1 MMKKWMFAATVLVAS
16 PAMADTFRIAYNE
29 GGDAP
34 FVMLDKRG
42 PRGIFPDLMSAIV
55 KLSGDKLEQR
65 YLPMRRLLKSFED
78 GQLDIEVGANPKW
91 RSSSL
96 VPGVYSI
103 AFGLPRAVLCFRPGE
118 TPKAQAVTDFYGQK
132 VGVISGYSYPE
143 FEAAFASGKIQ
154 REDIFNSPNLLLTL
168 RAKRFDQIIIS
179 NYVRQY
185 WTKVDAQ
192 RYACDEGRMIDE
204 SEMML
209 RVHPSKADALPRL
222 NAAIATLKKSGEL
235 DAIFRRYSN

>member
-1 MMKKWMFAATVLVAS
+1 MFAVSVLIAS
-16 PAMADTFRIAYNE
+16 PAMADTFRIAYYE

-34 FVMLDKRG
+34 FVLVGDKG
-42 PRGIFPDLMSAIV
+42 PSGIFPDLMAAIV
-55 KLSGDKLEQR
+55 RLSGDKLDQQ

-91 RSSSL
+91 RSNSSL
-96 VPGVYSI
+96 PGLYSLS
-103 AFGLPRAVLCFRPGE
+103 FGLPRAVLCFRPGE
-118 TPKAQAVTDFYGQK
+118 APKKQAVSDFFGQK
-132 VGVISGYSYPE
+132 IGVISGYFYPE
-143 FEAAFASGKIQ
+143 FEAAFASGDIQ
-154 REDIFNSPNLLLTL
+154 RADIFNSPNLLLTL
-168 RAKRFDQIIIS
+168 KAKRFDQIIIS

-209 RVHPSKADALPRL
+209 RVHPSRAAALPRL
-222 NAAIATLKKSGEL
+222 NAAITALKKSGEL
-235 DAIFRRYSN
+235 DAIFRRYTH

>member
-1 MMKKWMFAATVLVAS
+1 MRKWVFAATMLVLL
-16 PAMADTFRIAYNE
+16 PAKANTFRIAYYE

-34 FVMLDKRG
+34 FVLLDKTG
-42 PRGIFPDLMSAIV
+42 PRGIFPDLMAAIV
-55 KLSGDKLEQR
+55 RLSGDKLDQR

-91 RSSSL
+91 RSSSP

-103 AFGLPRAVLCFRPGE
+103 TFGLPRAVLCFRPGE
-118 TPKAQAVTDFYGQK
+118 APKEQALTDFYGQK

-143 FEAAFASGKIQ
+143 FDAAFASGKIQ

-185 WTKVDAQ
+185 WTRVDPQ

-235 DAIFRRYSN
+235 DAIFRRYTD